1 MSDVF
6 LRDSMQAFRMIKYN
20 TQELQIVILFL
31 HFTRTHNLNT
41 QGTEGRRSESSSVS
55 HQQGLQ
61 PPYHSFQNRQPP
73 NAAHLQP
80 TENHFLIDKRRQLK
94 SSRFD
99 LVRLV
104 D

>member
-6 LRDSMQAFRMIKYN
+6 LRDSIQAFRMIKYN

-31 HFTRTHNLNT
+31 HFTRAQTFNT
-41 QGTEGRRSESSSVS
+41 QGTEGQHSESSSVS

-80 TENHFLIDKRRQLK
+80 TENHSPTGKRTQLM
-94 SSRFD
+94 S
-99 LVRLV
+99 
-104 D
+104 